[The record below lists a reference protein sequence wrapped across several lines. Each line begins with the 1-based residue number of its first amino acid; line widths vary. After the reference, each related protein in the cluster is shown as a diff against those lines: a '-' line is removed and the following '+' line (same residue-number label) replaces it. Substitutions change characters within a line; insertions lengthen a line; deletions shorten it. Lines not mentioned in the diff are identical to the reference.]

1 MNREIK
7 FRGRAE
13 GDWFFGDLTHV
24 LHRQKQMMCVAQT
37 LVEQDTVGQFTGLY
51 DKNGKE
57 IYEGDILTAECYPF
71 IKDGKMNY
79 IAVVE
84 WFDYDACWYASMQLH
99 RDSKARG
106 ISVDMPA
113 WFDKDTA
120 ETYEVIGNIHDNPE
134 LIKEEQS

>member
-57 IYEGDILTAECYPF
+57 IYEGDILTGDEYPF
-71 IKDGKMNY
+71 MCDGKMNY
-79 IAVVE
+79 VAVIE
-84 WFDYDACWYASMQLH
+84 WFDYDACWYASLQPH
-99 RDSKARG
+99 AGSNAEG
-106 ISVDMPA
+106 ISISCPA
-113 WFDKDTA
+113 LFDEDAAK
-120 ETYEVIGNIHDNPE
+120 TYRVIGNIHDNPE
-134 LIKEEQS
+134 LIKEK